1 MTGPRP
7 GAQPPPEPEP
17 DRLHV
22 WGMGELAPPKPRR
35 RGRLTLDRVFRLALL
50 LIPFGVLGN
59 LALSWATTDRALLAT
74 LPALPRGYLYLAL
87 VLGLVPW
94 VTNALRLLVWT
105 RFIGTDL
112 SFRDALRIVLGGELG
127 SSVLPSSS
135 GGEIF
140 RWGMMMQRGLSPGA
154 AASVISLG
162 HAEDLLFFL
171 LALPL
176 AVVLSSAWELP
187 ILRSVA
193 GEIEGSAVQVV
204 GVAAVAAAVLWALF
218 LLVLR
223 GRLGARARG
232 RGLRMA
238 ARVRRRLRRAWG
250 DFRDVYRLVVERG
263 KSRFLLTMAITAV
276 QWSCRYSVVS
286 ALAAFLGA
294 DVDPVLFFLLQWV
307 VFTVML
313 FIPTPGASGGAEAA
327 FYLVYSALL
336 PAPIV
341 GLMTAGWRF
350 LTFYL
355 QLALGAVL
363 FGALTAAGS
372 RGSPAPRGRS
382 PQNSGVGKQ
391 AK

>member
-1 MTGPRP
+1 
-7 GAQPPPEPEP
+7 
-17 DRLHV
+17 
-22 WGMGELAPPKPRR
+22 MGELAPPKPRR
-35 RGRLTLDRVFRLALL
+35 RGRLTLDRVFRLALV

-59 LALSWATTDRALLAT
+59 LALSWATTDRTLLAR
-74 LPALPRGYLYLAL
+74 LPELPRGYLYLAL
-87 VLGLVPW
+87 ALGLVPW
-94 VTNALRLLVWT
+94 FTNALRLLVWT
-105 RFIGTDL
+105 RFIGTEL
-112 SFRDALRIVLGGELG
+112 SFRDAFRIVLGGELG

-140 RWGMMMQRGLSPGA
+140 RWGMMMQRGLSPGT
-154 AASVISLG
+154 AASVIALG
-162 HAEDLLFFL
+162 HAEDSLFFL

-176 AVVLSSAWELP
+176 AAVLSSAWDLP

-193 GEIEGSAVQVV
+193 GQIEGSALQ
-204 GVAAVAAAVLWALF
+204 VAAVAAAVVVVLAVVF
-218 LLVLR
+218 RLVLR
-223 GRLGARARG
+223 GHLGARAR
-232 RGLRMA
+232 RTGLRLA
-238 ARVRRRLRRAWG
+238 ARVRGRLRRAWG
-250 DFRDVYRLVVERG
+250 DFRDVYRLVVQRG
-263 KSRFLLTMAITAV
+263 KSRFLLTMGITAV
-276 QWSCRYSVVS
+276 QWICRYSVVS

-294 DVDPVLFFLLQWV
+294 EVDPVLFFLLQWV

-355 QLALGAVL
+355 QLALGAVI

-372 RGSPAPRGRS
+372 RARRASP
-382 PQNSGVGKQ
+382 
-391 AK
+391 

>member
-1 MTGPRP
+1 MTGTGP
-7 GAQPPPEPEP
+7 GAHPPPEP

-22 WGMGELAPPKPRR
+22 WGMGELAPQKPRR
-35 RGRLTLDRVFRLALL
+35 RGRLTLDRVFRLALV

-112 SFRDALRIVLGGELG
+112 GFRDALRIVLGGELG

-154 AASVISLG
+154 AASVIALG

-187 ILRSVA
+187 VLRSVA
-193 GEIEGSAVQVV
+193 GEIEGSAVQVA
-204 GVAAVAAAVLWALF
+204 GVAVAVAAVLWGLF
-218 LLVLR
+218 RLVLR
-223 GRLGARARG
+223 GRLGARAR
-232 RGLRMA
+232 RSGLRLA
-238 ARVRRRLRRAWG
+238 ARVRRRLRRAWW

-294 DVDPVLFFLLQWV
+294 NVDPVLFFLLQWV

-372 RGSPAPRGRS
+372 RPSPARRAGS
-382 PQNSGVGKQ
+382 PQNSGARKQ

>member
-1 MTGPRP
+1 MTERAGEGR
-7 GAQPPPEPEP
+7 AEAEQ
-17 DRLHV
+17 DHLHV
-22 WGMGELAPPKPRR
+22 WGMGELAPQKPRR

-59 LALSWATTDRALLAT
+59 LALSWATTDRTLLAR
-74 LPALPRGYLYLAL
+74 LPELPRGYLYLAL

-94 VTNALRLLVWT
+94 FTNALRLLVWT
-105 RFIGTDL
+105 RFVGTEL
-112 SFRDALRIVLGGELG
+112 GFRDAFRIVLGGELG

-140 RWGMMMQRGLSPGA
+140 RWGMMMQRGLSPGT
-154 AASVISLG
+154 AASVIALG
-162 HAEDLLFFL
+162 HAEDSLFFL
-171 LALPL
+171 LALPV
-176 AVVLSSAWELP
+176 AAVLSSAWELP
-187 ILRSVA
+187 ILRRVA
-193 GEIEGSAVQVV
+193 REIEGSAVQVL
-204 GVAAVAAAVLWALF
+204 GVAAVVGATLYVLSR
-218 LLVLR
+218 LVLR
-223 GRLGARARG
+223 GHLGARAR
-232 RGLRMA
+232 RTGLRLT
-238 ARVRRRLRRAWG
+238 ARVRRRFRRAWW

-263 KSRFLLTMAITAV
+263 KSRFLLTMGITAV

-294 DVDPVLFFLLQWV
+294 EVDPVLFFLLQWV

-355 QLALGAVL
+355 QLALGAVI
-363 FGALTAAGS
+363 FGALTAAGARER
-372 RGSPAPRGRS
+372 RGAS
-382 PQNSGVGKQ
+382 
-391 AK
+391 

>member
-1 MTGPRP
+1 MTEP
-7 GAQPPPEPEP
+7 GREPHPEP
-17 DRLHV
+17 DQLHV

-35 RGRLTLDRVFRLALL
+35 RGRLTLDRVFRLALV

-59 LALSWATTDRALLAT
+59 LALSWATTDRTLLAR
-74 LPALPRGYLYLAL
+74 LPELPRGYLYLAL
-87 VLGLVPW
+87 ALGLVPW
-94 VTNALRLLVWT
+94 FTNALRLLVWT
-105 RFIGTDL
+105 RFIGTEL
-112 SFRDALRIVLGGELG
+112 SFRDAFRIVLGGELG

-140 RWGMMMQRGLSPGA
+140 RWGMMMQRGLSPGT
-154 AASVISLG
+154 AASVIALG
-162 HAEDLLFFL
+162 HAEDSLFFL

-176 AVVLSSAWELP
+176 AAVLSSAWDLP

-193 GEIEGSAVQVV
+193 GQIEGSALQ
-204 GVAAVAAAVLWALF
+204 VAAVAAAVVVVLAVAF
-218 LLVLR
+218 RLVLR
-223 GRLGARARG
+223 GHLGARAR
-232 RGLRMA
+232 RSGLRLA
-238 ARVRRRLRRAWG
+238 ARVRGRLRRAWG
-250 DFRDVYRLVVERG
+250 DFRDVYRLVVQRG
-263 KSRFLLTMAITAV
+263 KSRFLLTMGITAV
-276 QWSCRYSVVS
+276 QWICRYSVVS

-294 DVDPVLFFLLQWV
+294 EVDPVLFFLLQWV

-355 QLALGAVL
+355 QLALGAVI

-372 RGSPAPRGRS
+372 RARRAAP
-382 PQNSGVGKQ
+382 
-391 AK
+391 

>member
-1 MTGPRP
+1 MTERG
-7 GAQPPPEPEP
+7 GEGHAEAEP
-17 DRLHV
+17 DQLHV
-22 WGMGELAPPKPRR
+22 WGMGELAPPRPRR

-59 LALSWATTDRALLAT
+59 LALSWATTDRSLLAR
-74 LPALPRGYLYLAL
+74 LPELPRGYLYLAL
-87 VLGLVPW
+87 VLALVPW
-94 VTNALRLLVWT
+94 FTNALRLLVWT
-105 RFIGTDL
+105 RFIGTEL
-112 SFRDALRIVLGGELG
+112 GFRDALRIVLGGELG

-140 RWGMMMQRGLSPGA
+140 RWGMMMQRGLSPGT
-154 AASVISLG
+154 AASVIALG
-162 HAEDLLFFL
+162 HAEDSLFFL
-171 LALPL
+171 LALPV
-176 AVVLSSAWELP
+176 AAVLSSAWELP
-187 ILRSVA
+187 VLQRVA
-193 GEIEGSAVQVV
+193 GEIEGSALLVL
-204 GVAAVAAAVLWALF
+204 GAAAAAVAVVYAVF
-218 LLVLR
+218 RLVLR
-223 GRLGARARG
+223 GRLGARAR
-232 RGLRMA
+232 RAGLRLA
-238 ARVRRRLRRAWG
+238 ARVRHRLRKAWW

-263 KSRFLLTMAITAV
+263 KSRLLLTMGITAV

-294 DVDPVLFFLLQWV
+294 EVDPVLFFLLQWV

-355 QLALGAVL
+355 QLALGAVV
-363 FGALTAAGS
+363 FTALTVAAS
-372 RGSPAPRGRS
+372 RERRAAP
-382 PQNSGVGKQ
+382 
-391 AK
+391 

>member
-1 MTGPRP
+1 MTEP
-7 GAQPPPEPEP
+7 GREEHPEP
-17 DRLHV
+17 DQLHV
-22 WGMGELAPPKPRR
+22 WGMGELAPQKPRR
-35 RGRLTLDRVFRLALL
+35 RGRLTLDRVFRLALI

-59 LALSWATTDRALLAT
+59 LALSWATTDRTLLAR
-74 LPALPRGYLYLAL
+74 LPELPRGYLYLAL

-94 VTNALRLLVWT
+94 FTNALRLLVWT

-140 RWGMMMQRGLSPGA
+140 RWGMMMQRGLSPGT
-154 AASVISLG
+154 AASVIALG
-162 HAEDLLFFL
+162 HAEDSLFFL

-176 AVVLSSAWELP
+176 AAVLSSAWDLP
-187 ILRSVA
+187 VLRGVA
-193 GEIEGSAVQVV
+193 GEIEGSALQVV
-204 GVAAVAAAVLWALF
+204 AVAAAVVVVLAVAF
-218 LLVLR
+218 RLVLR
-223 GRLGARARG
+223 GRLGARARKT
-232 RGLRMA
+232 GLRLA
-238 ARVRRRLRRAWG
+238 ARVRGRLRRAWW
-250 DFRDVYRLVVERG
+250 DFRGVYRLVVERG
-263 KSRFLLTMAITAV
+263 KSRFVLTMGITAV

-294 DVDPVLFFLLQWV
+294 EVDPVLFFLLQWV

-355 QLALGAVL
+355 QLALGAVV

-372 RGSPAPRGRS
+372 RARRAAP
-382 PQNSGVGKQ
+382 
-391 AK
+391 

>member
-1 MTGPRP
+1 MKESAGD
-7 GAQPPPEPEP
+7 GHAESQE
-17 DRLHV
+17 DHLHV

-59 LALSWATTDRALLAT
+59 LALSWATTDRTLLAR
-74 LPALPRGYLYLAL
+74 LPELPRGYLYLAL

-94 VTNALRLLVWT
+94 FTNALRLLVWT

-112 SFRDALRIVLGGELG
+112 SFRDAFRIVLGGELG

-140 RWGMMMQRGLSPGA
+140 RWGMMMQRGLSPGT
-154 AASVISLG
+154 AASVIALG
-162 HAEDLLFFL
+162 HAEDSLFFL

-176 AVVLSSAWELP
+176 AAVLSSAWELP
-187 ILRSVA
+187 ILRRVA
-193 GEIEGSAVQVV
+193 REIEGSAVQVL
-204 GVAAVAAAVLWALF
+204 GVAAVVVAVLYVLAR
-218 LLVLR
+218 LVLR
-223 GRLGARARG
+223 GSLGARAR
-232 RGLRMA
+232 RTGLRLT
-238 ARVRRRLRRAWG
+238 ARVRRRLRRAWW

-263 KSRFLLTMAITAV
+263 KSRFLLTMGITAV
-276 QWSCRYSVVS
+276 QWICRYSVVS

-355 QLALGAVL
+355 QLALGAVI
-363 FGALTAAGS
+363 FGGLTAAGARER
-372 RGSPAPRGRS
+372 RGAR
-382 PQNSGVGKQ
+382 
-391 AK
+391 